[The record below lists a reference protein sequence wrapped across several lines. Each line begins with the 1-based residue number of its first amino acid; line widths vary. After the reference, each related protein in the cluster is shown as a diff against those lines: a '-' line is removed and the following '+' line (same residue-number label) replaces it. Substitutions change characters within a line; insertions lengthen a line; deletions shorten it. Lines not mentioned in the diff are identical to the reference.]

1 VKRALSLLLLAATAL
16 AGCGSGGTD
25 PILGAAL
32 EEAGALLPFPSGEE
46 EGPSAPARPLTRAD
60 IERSNTAAIWARL
73 EGDEAPTLMYAVASN
88 SGGVTFMS
96 SFRQAVVMRGSL
108 VAGTRGLGTNLMA
121 AWSDGRDP
129 LVQATPPA
137 SWPSRVVRHYEFPSD
152 DPRGIVLSF
161 DCRFERGGMAEMTI
175 LQVRHAGVEMSE
187 TCTGP
192 AGTFENLHFAD
203 AATGFVWRSLQWTGP
218 TMPLMDVQV
227 IEPYTGG

>member
-1 VKRALSLLLLAATAL
+1 MRRALSLLLVAATVL

-32 EEAGALLPFPSGEE
+32 EEAGDLLPIPGRDE
-46 EGPSAPARPLTRAD
+46 PAPAAPGRPITRAD

-73 EGDEAPTLMYAVASN
+73 EGDPAPTLMYAVASN
-88 SGGVTFMS
+88 RGGVTFMS
-96 SFRQAVVMRGSL
+96 GFRQAVVMRGSL

-121 AWSDGRDP
+121 AWSEGRDP

-137 SWPSRVVRHYEFPSD
+137 SWPAQVVRHYEFPSD
-152 DPRGIVLSF
+152 RPEGIILSF
-161 DCRFERGGMAEMTI
+161 NCRFDRGAAAENTI
-175 LQVRHAGVEMSE
+175 LQVRHVGVEISE

-203 AATGFVWRSLQWTGP
+203 ASSGFVWRTLQWTGP
-218 TMPLMDVQV
+218 TMPLIDVQV
-227 IEPYTGG
+227 IEPYTGN

>member
-1 VKRALSLLLLAATAL
+1 VRRALSLLVLVTVAL

-32 EEAGALLPFPSGEE
+32 EEAGDLLPIPGREEPEPAAPSQ
-46 EGPSAPARPLTRAD
+46 PITRAD

-73 EGDEAPTLMYAVASN
+73 EGDQAPTLMYAVASN
-88 SGGVTFMS
+88 RGGVTYMS
-96 SFRQAVVMRGSL
+96 GFRQAVVMRGSL

-129 LVQATPPA
+129 LVQATPPG
-137 SWPSRVVRHYEFPSD
+137 SWPARMVRHYEFPSD
-152 DPRGIVLSF
+152 GPEGIVMTF
-161 DCRFERGGMAEMTI
+161 DCRFERGGAAEMTI
-175 LQVRHAGVEMSE
+175 LQVRHTGVEISE

-192 AGTFENLHFAD
+192 AGSFENLHFAD
-203 AATGFVWRSLQWTGP
+203 AGSGFVWRTLQWTGP
-218 TMPLMDVQV
+218 TMPLIDVQV